1 MSQSETKTYTFG
13 EMEVLKARLV
23 LAEHEIECL
32 RSVLSEFDTESDKS
46 EFVQM
51 NRANILRDARET
63 L

>member
-1 MSQSETKTYTFG
+1 MTDNKTYTFS

-23 LAEHEIECL
+23 LAEHEIEAL

>member
-1 MSQSETKTYTFG
+1 MTDNKTYTFN

-23 LAEHEIECL
+23 LAEHEIEAL